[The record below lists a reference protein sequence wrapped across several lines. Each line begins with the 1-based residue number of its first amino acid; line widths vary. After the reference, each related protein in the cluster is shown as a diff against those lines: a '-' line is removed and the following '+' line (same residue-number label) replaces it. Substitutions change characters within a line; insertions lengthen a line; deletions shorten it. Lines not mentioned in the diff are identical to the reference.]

1 MSLNEPNLIIMT
13 KKNLLSGIVGT
24 IVYYLLGWLVY
35 GFILPE
41 KSTGEE
47 SMLFIFLGCLF
58 YAFLI
63 AYVFCKL
70 AQLTSFKTG
79 FTAGLVMGILY
90 AMVWYFFMNWEF
102 KPMAI
107 IEEIIVGGLMTAVLG
122 GAVAYVNGKVG

>member
-1 MSLNEPNLIIMT
+1 MT
-13 KKNLLSGIVGT
+13 KKILLSGIVGT

>member
-1 MSLNEPNLIIMT
+1 MT
-13 KKNLLSGIVGT
+13 KKILLSGIVGT

-102 KPMAI
+102 KPIAL
-107 IEEIIVGGLMTAVLG
+107 IEEIIIGGLMTAVLG
-122 GAVAYVNGKVG
+122 GAVAYINGKVG

>member
-1 MSLNEPNLIIMT
+1 MT

-90 AMVWYFFMNWEF
+90 AMVWYFFVNWEF

>member
-1 MSLNEPNLIIMT
+1 MT
-13 KKNLLSGIVGT
+13 KKILLSGIVGT

-90 AMVWYFFMNWEF
+90 AMVWYFFVNWEF

-107 IEEIIVGGLMTAVLG
+107 IEEIIIGGLMTAVLG

>member
-1 MSLNEPNLIIMT
+1 MT
-13 KKNLLSGIVGT
+13 KKILLSGIVGT

-35 GFILPE
+35 GLILPE

-79 FTAGLVMGILY
+79 LTAGLVMGILY

-102 KPMAI
+102 KPMAL
-107 IEEIIVGGLMTAVLG
+107 IEEIIIGGLMTAVLG

>member
-1 MSLNEPNLIIMT
+1 MT
-13 KKNLLSGIVGT
+13 KKILLSGIVGT

-107 IEEIIVGGLMTAVLG
+107 IEEIIIGGLMTTVLG

>member
-1 MSLNEPNLIIMT
+1 MT

-102 KPMAI
+102 KPIAL
-107 IEEIIVGGLMTAVLG
+107 IEEIIIGGLMTAVLG
-122 GAVAYVNGKVG
+122 GAIAYVNGKVG

>member
-1 MSLNEPNLIIMT
+1 MT
-13 KKNLLSGIVGT
+13 KKILLSGIVGT
-24 IVYYLLGWLVY
+24 IVYYLLVWLVY

-90 AMVWYFFMNWEF
+90 AMVWYFFVNWEF

-107 IEEIIVGGLMTAVLG
+107 IEEIIIGGLMTAVLG

>member
-1 MSLNEPNLIIMT
+1 MT
-13 KKNLLSGIVGT
+13 KKILLSGIVGT

-58 YAFLI
+58 YPFLI

-90 AMVWYFFMNWEF
+90 AMVWYFFVNWEF

>member
-1 MSLNEPNLIIMT
+1 MT
-13 KKNLLSGIVGT
+13 KKILLSGIVGT

-35 GFILPE
+35 GLILPE

-70 AQLTSFKTG
+70 AQLSSFKTG

-102 KPMAI
+102 KPMAL
-107 IEEIIVGGLMTAVLG
+107 IEEIIIGGLMTSVLG
-122 GAVAYVNGKVG
+122 GAVAYVYGKVG

>member
-1 MSLNEPNLIIMT
+1 MT

-35 GFILPE
+35 GFILHE

-107 IEEIIVGGLMTAVLG
+107 IEEIIIGGLMTAVLG
-122 GAVAYVNGKVG
+122 GAIAYVNGKVG

>member
-1 MSLNEPNLIIMT
+1 MT
-13 KKNLLSGIVGT
+13 KKILLSGIVGT

-35 GFILPE
+35 GLILPE

-107 IEEIIVGGLMTAVLG
+107 IEEIIIGGLMTAVLG

>member
-1 MSLNEPNLIIMT
+1 MT

-47 SMLFIFLGCLF
+47 SMLFIFLGCLI
-58 YAFLI
+58 YPFLI

-90 AMVWYFFMNWEF
+90 AMVWYFFVNWEF

>member
-1 MSLNEPNLIIMT
+1 MT
-13 KKNLLSGIVGT
+13 KKILLSGIVGT

-79 FTAGLVMGILY
+79 LTAGLVMGILY

-107 IEEIIVGGLMTAVLG
+107 IEEIIIGGLMTAVLG

>member
-1 MSLNEPNLIIMT
+1 MT
-13 KKNLLSGIVGT
+13 KKILLSGIVGT

-35 GFILPE
+35 GLILPE

-70 AQLTSFKTG
+70 AQLSSFKTG

-102 KPMAI
+102 KPIAL
-107 IEEIIVGGLMTAVLG
+107 IEEIIIGGLMTAVLG

>member
-1 MSLNEPNLIIMT
+1 MT
-13 KKNLLSGIVGT
+13 KKILLSGIVGT

-35 GFILPE
+35 GLILPE

-70 AQLTSFKTG
+70 AQLSSFKTG

-102 KPMAI
+102 KPMAL
-107 IEEIIVGGLMTAVLG
+107 IEEIIIGGLMTSVLG

>member
-1 MSLNEPNLIIMT
+1 MT
-13 KKNLLSGIVGT
+13 KKILLSGIVGT

-79 FTAGLVMGILY
+79 LTAGLVMGILY
-90 AMVWYFFMNWEF
+90 AMVCYFFMNWEF

-107 IEEIIVGGLMTAVLG
+107 IEEIIIGGLMTAVLG

>member
-1 MSLNEPNLIIMT
+1 MT
-13 KKNLLSGIVGT
+13 KKILLSGIVGT

-79 FTAGLVMGILY
+79 LTAGLVMGILY
-90 AMVWYFFMNWEF
+90 AIVWYFFMNWEF

-107 IEEIIVGGLMTAVLG
+107 IEEIIIGGLMTAVLG

>member
-1 MSLNEPNLIIMT
+1 MT
-13 KKNLLSGIVGT
+13 KKILLSGIVGT

-35 GFILPE
+35 GLILPE

-70 AQLTSFKTG
+70 AQLSSFKTG

-107 IEEIIVGGLMTAVLG
+107 IEEIIIGGLMTAVLG

>member
-1 MSLNEPNLIIMT
+1 MT
-13 KKNLLSGIVGT
+13 KKILLSGIVGT

-107 IEEIIVGGLMTAVLG
+107 IEEIIIGGLMTAVLE

>member
-1 MSLNEPNLIIMT
+1 MT
-13 KKNLLSGIVGT
+13 KKILLSGIVGT

-79 FTAGLVMGILY
+79 LTAGLVMGILY

-102 KPMAI
+102 KPMAL
-107 IEEIIVGGLMTAVLG
+107 IEEIIIGGLMTAVLG

>member
-1 MSLNEPNLIIMT
+1 MT
-13 KKNLLSGIVGT
+13 KKILLSGIVGT

-35 GFILPE
+35 GLFLPE
-41 KSTGEE
+41 KSTGEEE

-107 IEEIIVGGLMTAVLG
+107 IEEIIIGGLMTTVLG

>member
-1 MSLNEPNLIIMT
+1 MT
-13 KKNLLSGIVGT
+13 KKILLSGIVGT

-79 FTAGLVMGILY
+79 LTEGLVMGILY

-107 IEEIIVGGLMTAVLG
+107 IEEIIIGGLMTAVLG

>member
-1 MSLNEPNLIIMT
+1 MT
-13 KKNLLSGIVGT
+13 KKILLSGIVGT
-24 IVYYLLGWLVY
+24 IVYYLLGWLAY
-35 GFILPE
+35 GLFLPE
-41 KSTGEE
+41 KSTGEEE

-90 AMVWYFFMNWEF
+90 AMVWYFFMN
-102 KPMAI
+102 
-107 IEEIIVGGLMTAVLG
+107 
-122 GAVAYVNGKVG
+122 

>member
-1 MSLNEPNLIIMT
+1 MT
-13 KKNLLSGIVGT
+13 KKILLSGIVGT

-107 IEEIIVGGLMTAVLG
+107 IEEIIIGGLMTAVLG

>member
-1 MSLNEPNLIIMT
+1 MT
-13 KKNLLSGIVGT
+13 KKILLSGIVGT

-63 AYVFCKL
+63 AYVFCRL

-79 FTAGLVMGILY
+79 LTAGLVMGILY

-102 KPMAI
+102 KPIAL
-107 IEEIIVGGLMTAVLG
+107 IEEIIIGGLMTAVLG

>member
-1 MSLNEPNLIIMT
+1 MT
-13 KKNLLSGIVGT
+13 KKILLSGIVGT

-79 FTAGLVMGILY
+79 LTAGLVMGILY